1 MSHAVIHIAPLR
13 STELSLVEGQ
23 CLSGGEAFL
32 FPHYTTL
39 DSLRTHA
46 VSPYREVD
54 AATLYGSH
62 SEQAAIPLPAHHT
75 PLPTASCG
83 YGLLVLLLLGLYAA
97 LLYRHMGD
105 VGVLLTRVFRVGA
118 SGERLQEDSGSSF
131 SRFLN
136 ICGWLGVG
144 ALAAAVVR
152 FVAPV
157 LALGAPSVSLEWDA
171 LLWTLLLLGAL
182 LVVVL
187 YQVLI
192 TMAIGA
198 LTFSQHL
205 IEQLWM
211 VKRLLFAFMTLL
223 CMPTLL
229 LFLPTPA
236 SKGTVWL
243 WVILIEL
250 VISLILYLH
259 ETRAL
264 FISKKISKLH
274 WILYL
279 CTVEIFPFSLL
290 WLLAERF
297 A

>member
-1 MSHAVIHIAPLR
+1 MLAVDA
-13 STELSLVEGQ
+13 
-23 CLSGGEAFL
+23 SGGAF
-32 FPHYTTL
+32 
-39 DSLRTHA
+39 DWA
-46 VSPYREVD
+46 
-54 AATLYGSH
+54 
-62 SEQAAIPLPAHHT
+62 
-75 PLPTASCG
+75 
-83 YGLLVLLLLGLYAA
+83 
-97 LLYRHMGD
+97 
-105 VGVLLTRVFRVGA
+105 
-118 SGERLQEDSGSSF
+118 
-131 SRFLN
+131 
-136 ICGWLGVG
+136 
-144 ALAAAVVR
+144 
-152 FVAPV
+152 
-157 LALGAPSVSLEWDA
+157 A

-187 YQVLI
+187 YQVLV
-192 TMAIGA
+192 TAAIGA

>member
-1 MSHAVIHIAPLR
+1 M
-13 STELSLVEGQ
+13 
-23 CLSGGEAFL
+23 
-32 FPHYTTL
+32 
-39 DSLRTHA
+39 
-46 VSPYREVD
+46 
-54 AATLYGSH
+54 
-62 SEQAAIPLPAHHT
+62 
-75 PLPTASCG
+75 
-83 YGLLVLLLLGLYAA
+83 
-97 LLYRHMGD
+97 
-105 VGVLLTRVFRVGA
+105 
-118 SGERLQEDSGSSF
+118 
-131 SRFLN
+131 
-136 ICGWLGVG
+136 G